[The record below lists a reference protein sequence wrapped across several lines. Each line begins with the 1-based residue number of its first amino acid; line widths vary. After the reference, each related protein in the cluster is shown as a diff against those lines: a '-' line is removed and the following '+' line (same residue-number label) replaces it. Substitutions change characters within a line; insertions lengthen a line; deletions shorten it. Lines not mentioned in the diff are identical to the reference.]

1 LATAFFP
8 EYFSVL
14 SLLLAMA
21 FSMSRTRFSSY
32 RHVLQAAMLAAGL
45 LLAPVSQAERIKDL
59 ASIQGVRDNP
69 LIGYGLVV
77 GLDGSGDQ
85 VRQAPFT
92 QQSLTNMLS
101 QLGVTI
107 PQGSNMQ
114 LKNVAAVMV
123 TARLPAFAR
132 PGQAVDVVVSSM
144 GNAKSL
150 RGGTLLMT
158 PLKGANGQV
167 YAIAQGNLLVG
178 GAGAEAGGSSVQV
191 NQLNGGTI
199 PGGATVE
206 QSVPTTYARDGVI
219 NLEMNSSDFGTAQN
233 VVAALNKQFGPS
245 TATALDGRLIQVRGP
260 LDPQAQT
267 AFISHVENLQVNL
280 PPARARVV
288 INART
293 GSVVMN
299 RTVTIDEAAIA
310 YGNLSVVIS
319 RQPQVSQPDT
329 PFGGGQTVVAD
340 STQIEMRSDSGS
352 LQRVKTSANLADVVR
367 ALNALGATPQD
378 LLSILQNLKS
388 AGALR
393 ADLEII

>member
-1 LATAFFP
+1 MC
-8 EYFSVL
+8 
-14 SLLLAMA
+14 LAMA
-21 FSMSRTRFSSY
+21 G
-32 RHVLQAAMLAAGL
+32 AAQG
-45 LLAPVSQAERIKDL
+45 ERIKDL
-59 ASIQGVRDNP
+59 ASVQGVRANQ

-85 VRQAPFT
+85 VRQTPFT

-101 QLGVTI
+101 QLGITV
-107 PQGSNMQ
+107 PQGTNMQ
-114 LKNVAAVMV
+114 VKNVAAVMV
-123 TARLPAFAR
+123 TARLPAFAQ
-132 PGQAVDVVVSSM
+132 PGQTMDVVVSSM

-167 YAIAQGNLLVG
+167 YAMAQGNLLVG
-178 GAGAEAGGSSVQV
+178 GAGAQAGGSSVQV
-191 NQLNGGTI
+191 NQLNGGI
-199 PGGATVE
+199 ISNGAIIE
-206 QSVPTTYARDGVI
+206 RSVPTVYARDGMI
-219 NLEMNSSDFGTAQN
+219 NLELNTTDFGAAQN
-233 VVAALNKQFGPS
+233 IVAALNRQFGGQ
-245 TATALDGRLIQVRGP
+245 TAKALDGRVIQVRGP
-260 LDPQAQT
+260 IDPAAQA
-267 AFISHVENLQVNL
+267 AFLSQVENLDVKL
-280 PPARARVV
+280 PPARAKVV

-319 RQPQVSQPDT
+319 RSAEVNQPDT
-329 PFGGGQTVVAD
+329 PFAGGRTVVTD
-340 STQIEMRSDSGS
+340 NTQIEMRSDTGS
-352 LQRVKTSANLADVVR
+352 LQRVRTSANLADVVK

>member
-1 LATAFFP
+1 
-8 EYFSVL
+8 
-14 SLLLAMA
+14 MA
-21 FSMSRTRFSSY
+21 FSMSRTRFFSY

-45 LLAPVSQAERIKDL
+45 LLAPASQAERIKDL

-132 PGQAVDVVVSSM
+132 PGQSVDVVVSSM

>member
-1 LATAFFP
+1 MIVPTDIRLFFKRIA
-8 EYFSVL
+8 L
-14 SLLLAMA
+14 ILLGLMCLGAMPI
-21 FSMSRTRFSSY
+21 
-32 RHVLQAAMLAAGL
+32 H
-45 LLAPVSQAERIKDL
+45 AERIKDL
-59 ASIQGVRDNP
+59 ASIQGVRENQ

-132 PGQAVDVVVSSM
+132 PGQALDVVVSSM

-150 RGGTLLMT
+150 RGGTLLMS

-167 YAIAQGNLLVG
+167 YAMAQGNLLVG

-191 NQLNGGTI
+191 NQLNGGII
-199 PGGATVE
+199 PGGAIVE
-206 QSVPTTYARDGVI
+206 RDVPTTYIQNGLI
-219 NLEMNSSDFGTAQN
+219 NLELNSSDFGTAQN
-233 VVAALNKQFGPS
+233 VVAALNNHLGRH
-245 TATALDGRLIQVRGP
+245 TATAIDARLIQVRAP
-260 LDPQAQT
+260 IDPAEQA
-267 AFISHVENLQVNL
+267 AFLSKIENLNVQL

-310 YGNLSVVIS
+310 YGNLSVIIS
-319 RQPQVSQPDT
+319 RQAEVNQPDT
-329 PFGGGQTVVAD
+329 PFGGGQTVVTD
-340 STQIEMRSDSGS
+340 RTDIELRSEGGS
-352 LQRVKTSANLADVVR
+352 LQRISTSANLADVVR
-367 ALNALGATPQD
+367 GLNALGATPQD

>member
-1 LATAFFP
+1 MVSFYRCGMWSRHLAVA
-8 EYFSVL
+8 
-14 SLLLAMA
+14 LLLCT
-21 FSMSRTRFSSY
+21 F
-32 RHVLQAAMLAAGL
+32 
-45 LLAPVSQAERIKDL
+45 VSGVAHADRIKDL

-85 VRQAPFT
+85 MRQTPFT

-101 QLGVTI
+101 QLGVTV
-107 PQGSNMQ
+107 PQGMNMQ
-114 LKNVAAVMV
+114 VKNVAAAMV
-123 TARLPAFAR
+123 TATLPAFSR
-132 PGQAVDVVVSSM
+132 PGQSVDVVVSSM

-158 PLKGANGQV
+158 PLKGADGQV

-178 GAGAEAGGSSVQV
+178 GAGAQAGGSSVQV
-191 NQLNGGTI
+191 NQLNGGII
-199 PGGATVE
+199 PGGAIIE
-206 QSVPTTYARDGVI
+206 RSVPTVFARDGI
-219 NLEMNSSDFGTAQN
+219 ISLELNTTDFGTAQST
-233 VVAALNKQFGPS
+233 VAALNRHFGANTAQALDARVIRLRGPS
-245 TATALDGRLIQVRGP
+245 
-260 LDPQAQT
+260 DPAAQSL
-267 AFISHVENLQVNL
+267 FISRVENLEVKL

-299 RTVTIDEAAIA
+299 RSVTIDEAAIA

-319 RQPQVSQPDT
+319 RDTQVSQPDT
-329 PFGGGQTVVAD
+329 PFAGGQTVVAD
-340 STQIEMRSDSGS
+340 NTQIEMRSENGS
-352 LQRVKTSANLADVVR
+352 LHRVKTSANLADVVR
-367 ALNALGATPQD
+367 ALNSLGATPQD

-393 ADLEII
+393 ADLEVI

>member
-1 LATAFFP
+1 VP
-8 EYFSVL
+8 QRFSHIVA
-14 SLLLAMA
+14 LLA
-21 FSMSRTRFSSY
+21 R
-32 RHVLQAAMLAAGL
+32 AAGAAACLILLAGL
-45 LLAPVSQAERIKDL
+45 LAAPARADRIKDL
-59 ASIQGVRDNP
+59 ASIQGVRANQ

-85 VRQAPFT
+85 VRQSPFT

-101 QLGVTI
+101 QLGVTV
-107 PQGSNMQ
+107 PQGTNMQ
-114 LKNVAAVMV
+114 VKNVAAVMV

-132 PGQAVDVVVSSM
+132 PGQTVDVVVSSM

-158 PLKGANGQV
+158 PLKGADGQV
-167 YAIAQGNLLVG
+167 YALAQGNLLVG
-178 GAGAEAGGSSVQV
+178 GAGAQAGGSSVQV
-191 NQLNGGTI
+191 NQLNGGI
-199 PGGATVE
+199 ISNGAIIE
-206 QSVPTTYARDGVI
+206 RAVPTTFARDGLV
-219 NLEMNSSDFGTAQN
+219 NLELNTSDFSVTDR
-233 VVAALNKQFGPS
+233 VVAALNSELGAG
-245 TATALDGRLIQVRGP
+245 TATALDARLVQLRGP
-260 LDPQAQT
+260 LDPAGQT
-267 AFISHVENLQVNL
+267 RFLSRVENVRVNL
-280 PPARARVV
+280 PPARAKVI

-299 RTVTIDEAAIA
+299 RTVTIEEAAIA

-319 RQPQVSQPDT
+319 RQQEVSQPDT

-340 STQIEMRSDSGS
+340 NTQIEMRSDAGTIH
-352 LQRVKTSANLADVVR
+352 RVATSANLADVVQ

-378 LLSILQNLKS
+378 LLSILQTLKS

>member
-1 LATAFFP
+1 MRAVSN
-8 EYFSVL
+8 FSFTSFSKQRL
-14 SLLLAMA
+14 KHLLAAFTFGMA
-21 FSMSRTRFSSY
+21 LCGPGVAS
-32 RHVLQAAMLAAGL
+32 AAD
-45 LLAPVSQAERIKDL
+45 RIKDL
-59 ASIQGVRDNP
+59 VSIQGVRENQ
-69 LIGYGLVV
+69 LVGYGLVV

-85 VRQAPFT
+85 VRQTPFT

-101 QLGVTI
+101 QLGITV
-107 PQGSNMQ
+107 PQGTNMQ
-114 LKNVAAVMV
+114 VKNVAAVMV

-132 PGQAVDVVVSSM
+132 PGQSVDVVVSSM

-167 YAIAQGNLLVG
+167 YAIAQGNILIG
-178 GAGAEAGGSSVQV
+178 GAGAQAGGSSVQV
-191 NQLNGGTI
+191 NTLNGGIITN
-199 PGGATVE
+199 GAIIE
-206 QSVPTTYARDGVI
+206 RGVPTVFVRDGLI
-219 NLEMNSSDFGTAQN
+219 NLEMNTTDFGATQA
-233 VVAALNKQFGPS
+233 VVAAINQRFGKN
-245 TATALDGRLIQVRGP
+245 AAQALDGRLIQVRGP
-260 LDPQAQT
+260 VDPAQQSN
-267 AFISHVENLQVNL
+267 FLSQLENLPVRL

-293 GSVVMN
+293 GTVVMN

-310 YGNLSVVIS
+310 FGNLSVTID
-319 RQPQVSQPDT
+319 RQQNVNQPT
-329 PFGGGQTVVAD
+329 APLAGGETVVTD
-340 STQIEMRSDSGS
+340 NTNIEVRAQDGS
-352 LQRVKTSANLADVVR
+352 LQRVRTSANLADVVR

>member
-1 LATAFFP
+1 
-8 EYFSVL
+8 
-14 SLLLAMA
+14 MA
-21 FSMSRTRFSSY
+21 FSMSRIRFSSY
-32 RHVLQAAMLAAGL
+32 RSVLQAALLAAGL
-45 LLAPVSQAERIKDL
+45 LLASASQAERIKDL

-132 PGQAVDVVVSSM
+132 PGQSVDVVVSSM

-199 PGGATVE
+199 PGGGTVE

-219 NLEMNSSDFGTAQN
+219 NLEMNSSDFGSAQN

-267 AFISHVENLQVNL
+267 AFISLVENLHVNL

-288 INART
+288 VNART

>member
-1 LATAFFP
+1 MFLRSNRVPVLTSSF
-8 EYFSVL
+8 FSVL
-14 SLLLAMA
+14 GVLGRRLAFGTLFA
-21 FSMSRTRFSSY
+21 
-32 RHVLQAAMLAAGL
+32 LAAG
-45 LLAPVSQAERIKDL
+45 AAHAERIKDI
-59 ASIQGVRDNP
+59 ASIQGVRANQ

-85 VRQAPFT
+85 VRQTPFT

-101 QLGVTI
+101 QLGVTV
-107 PQGSNMQ
+107 PQGTNMQ
-114 LKNVAAVMV
+114 VKNVAAVMV
-123 TARLPAFAR
+123 TTRLPAFAQ
-132 PGQAVDVVVSSM
+132 PGQTVDVVVSSM

-158 PLKGANGQV
+158 PMKGANGQV

-178 GAGAEAGGSSVQV
+178 GAGASAGGSSVQV
-191 NQLNGGTI
+191 NQLNGGI
-199 PGGATVE
+199 ISNGAIIE
-206 QSVPTTYARDGVI
+206 RSVPTTYVRDGVI
-219 NLEMNSSDFGTAQN
+219 NLELNTTDFGAAQN
-233 VVAALNKQFGPS
+233 MVKALNTQFGPR
-245 TATALDGRLIQVRGP
+245 TALALDGRVVQLQGP
-260 LDPQAQT
+260 LDPAAQA
-267 AFISHVENLQVNL
+267 AFLSQVENLQVHL
-280 PPARARVV
+280 PPARAKVV

-310 YGNLSVVIS
+310 YGNLSVVIN
-319 RQPQVSQPDT
+319 RDTQVSQPDT
-329 PFGGGQTVVAD
+329 PFGGGQTVVTP
-340 STQIEMRSDSGS
+340 STQIEMTSAEGG
-352 LQRVKTSANLADVVR
+352 LQRVRTSANLADVVK

>member
-1 LATAFFP
+1 
-8 EYFSVL
+8 
-14 SLLLAMA
+14 MA
-21 FSMSRTRFSSY
+21 FSMSRTRFSSC

>member
-1 LATAFFP
+1 MKKVSSQRWPARRKRPIARSLFLGLA
-8 EYFSVL
+8 
-14 SLLLAMA
+14 LLLATPA
-21 FSMSRTRFSSY
+21 D
-32 RHVLQAAMLAAGL
+32 AD
-45 LLAPVSQAERIKDL
+45 RIKDL
-59 ASIQGVRDNP
+59 ASIQGVRANQ

-85 VRQAPFT
+85 VRQTPFT

-101 QLGVTI
+101 QLGITV
-107 PQGSNMQ
+107 PQGTNMQ
-114 LKNVAAVMV
+114 VKNVAAVMV

-178 GAGAEAGGSSVQV
+178 GAGAQAGGSSVQV
-191 NQLNGGTI
+191 NQLNGGII
-199 PGGATVE
+199 PNGAIIE
-206 QSVPTTYARDGVI
+206 RSVPTSYSRDGVI
-219 NLEMNSSDFGTAQN
+219 HLEMNSTDFGTTQS
-233 VVAALNKQFGPS
+233 VVAALNREFGQGI
-245 TATALDGRLIQVRGP
+245 ATALDGRVIQLRGP
-260 LDPQAQT
+260 LDNNEQT
-267 AFISHVENLQVNL
+267 RFLSRVENLQVNL
-280 PPARARVV
+280 PPARAKVT

-299 RTVTIDEAAIA
+299 RTVTIEEAAIA

-319 RQPQVSQPDT
+319 NQQQVFQPDT
-329 PFGGGQTVVAD
+329 PFTDGRTVVTEN
-340 STQIEMRSDSGS
+340 TQIEMTTDTGS
-352 LQRVKTSANLADVVR
+352 IHRVQTSANLADVVR

-378 LLSILQNLKS
+378 LLSILQTLKS

>member
-1 LATAFFP
+1 
-8 EYFSVL
+8 
-14 SLLLAMA
+14 MA

-32 RHVLQAAMLAAGL
+32 RHMLQAAMMAAGL
-45 LLAPVSQAERIKDL
+45 LLAPASQAERIKDL

-132 PGQAVDVVVSSM
+132 PGQSVDVVVSSM

-199 PGGATVE
+199 PGGGTVE

-233 VVAALNKQFGPS
+233 VVAALNQQFGPS

>member
-1 LATAFFP
+1 
-8 EYFSVL
+8 
-14 SLLLAMA
+14 
-21 FSMSRTRFSSY
+21 MSKPLFSSD
-32 RHVLQAAMLAAGL
+32 RGLAIRRVLLFMAIFVLAWSPAL
-45 LLAPVSQAERIKDL
+45 AERVKDI
-59 ASIQGVRDNP
+59 ASIQGVRENQ

-85 VRQAPFT
+85 VRQSPFT

-114 LKNVAAVMV
+114 VKNVAAVIV
-123 TARLPAFAR
+123 TATLPAFAR
-132 PGQAVDVVVSSM
+132 PGQSVDVVVSSM

-178 GAGAEAGGSSVQV
+178 GAGAQAGGSSVQV
-191 NQLNGGTI
+191 NQLNGGII
-199 PGGATVE
+199 PDGAIVE
-206 QSVPTTYARDGVI
+206 RGVPTVYARDGI
-219 NLEMNSSDFGTAQN
+219 IRLELNTTDFGAAQSVVNAVNRRFGRDTAQ
-233 VVAALNKQFGPS
+233 
-245 TATALDGRLIQVRGP
+245 ALDGRVIRIQGP
-260 LDPQAQT
+260 LDESAQT
-267 AFISHVENLQVNL
+267 AFLSSVQNLQIKL

-299 RTVTIDEAAIA
+299 RSVTIDEAAIA

-319 RQPQVSQPDT
+319 RDAQVSQPDT
-329 PFGGGQTVVAD
+329 PFGGGQTVVTQ
-340 STQIEMRSDSGS
+340 STEIEMRSDSGS
-352 LQRVKTSANLADVVR
+352 LRRLSTSANLSDVVR
-367 ALNALGATPQD
+367 ALNSLGATPQD
-378 LLSILQNLKS
+378 LLSILQNLKA
-388 AGALR
+388 AGALK
-393 ADLEII
+393 ADLEVI

>member
-1 LATAFFP
+1 MMQALNSLFIRCLRQHKSRLARAG
-8 EYFSVL
+8 L
-14 SLLLAMA
+14 
-21 FSMSRTRFSSY
+21 
-32 RHVLQAAMLAAGL
+32 GL
-45 LLAPVSQAERIKDL
+45 LLMAAPLLVQAERVKDL
-59 ASIQGVRDNP
+59 ASIQGVRANQ

-85 VRQAPFT
+85 VRQTPFT

-101 QLGVTI
+101 QLGITV
-107 PQGSNMQ
+107 PQGTNMQ
-114 LKNVAAVMV
+114 LRNVAAVMV

-132 PGQAVDVVVSSM
+132 PGQTVDVVVSSM

-191 NQLNGGTI
+191 NQLNGGI
-199 PGGATVE
+199 ISNGAIIE
-206 QSVPTTYARDGVI
+206 RAVPTIYARDGIV
-219 NLEMNSSDFGTAQN
+219 NLELNTTDFGTAQN
-233 VVAALNKQFGPS
+233 LVAALNKQFGTG
-245 TATALDGRLIQVRGP
+245 TATALDGRVVQVRGP
-260 LDPQAQT
+260 LNPDAQA
-267 AFISHVENLQVNL
+267 AFLSQVESLQVRVA
-280 PPARARVV
+280 PARAKVV

-319 RQPQVSQPDT
+319 RQSDVSQPDT
-329 PFGGGQTVVAD
+329 PFGGGQTVVTD

-352 LQRVKTSANLADVVR
+352 LQRVRTSANLADVVK

>member
-1 LATAFFP
+1 
-8 EYFSVL
+8 
-14 SLLLAMA
+14 
-21 FSMSRTRFSSY
+21 
-32 RHVLQAAMLAAGL
+32 
-45 LLAPVSQAERIKDL
+45 
-59 ASIQGVRDNP
+59 
-69 LIGYGLVV
+69 
-77 GLDGSGDQ
+77 
-85 VRQAPFT
+85 
-92 QQSLTNMLS
+92 
-101 QLGVTI
+101 
-107 PQGSNMQ
+107 
-114 LKNVAAVMV
+114 
-123 TARLPAFAR
+123 
-132 PGQAVDVVVSSM
+132 
-144 GNAKSL
+144 
-150 RGGTLLMT
+150 
-158 PLKGANGQV
+158 
-167 YAIAQGNLLVG
+167 LLVG